1 MPLVESVLA
10 PLRDPQLA
18 AKLAAHAT
26 SPSPAWLWSTDGSRI
41 IWANAVG
48 AAIFGAADAGE
59 CQRRRFGAKDA
70 TATQIVRLAATLP
83 TSGQPRLERLRGF
96 GADFG
101 RALTCVCSRTTL
113 ADGAP
118 AVLIL
123 AGEPAGPPLPLRE
136 RVRRL
141 FADRARTLA
150 AFAREGTLLYATEP
164 ALTRFVGAA
173 TLSTLGVD
181 TVAAPALVNGSASG
195 ATPYGPVS
203 VERLGSDASTVL
215 VLMFGP
221 RAGEIPA
228 EQIGA
233 GAGALAPAAAMAPQ
247 IEAAPSPPPAAQDST
262 AESVPSHVEAP
273 PSRALLTE
281 VASAASSP
289 SPVEA
294 PPRPPS
300 AAEVPTNASAPS
312 HVEVAA
318 RPEAAQEAPAPS
330 QLEKPPGPTSP
341 DEAGTAA
348 PAPTRVEA
356 PARPPLSAADTPA
369 AAVQAASNA
378 GAPSSPAA
386 VPEPVAAAA
395 TPPAVSAD
403 ASTNGAQPAEA
414 TAGTTAP
421 APPSAQLPA
430 AETPASERR
439 HPLRFVWQMD
449 ADGRFAIGSDEF
461 IELMGPRTTASFGR
475 LWSEIAAELNLD
487 PDHQV
492 ARAVATHETWSSITL
507 SWPVDESRERLAVEL
522 SGLPVFDRNRNF
534 RGYRG
539 FGVLRDIARTNQL
552 ARARRE
558 RPMGFGAQPEAAG
571 EGGEASAS
579 SASPASPNAPLA
591 EVPPPAAPPAD
602 MPPTDAQSPNTHAT
616 TPLVVAAAP
625 EPPSPSAIPAES
637 ESPSPSVVPVPPPA
651 AAEIVPRPERAGTEA
666 TTAKVVPFR
675 SGPPSDAK
683 VPTLSPVERRAFRE
697 LAQELTARLRGNGS
711 GEPEE
716 TSAPAAEDQ
725 DTPAEAAEA
734 QSAPPSNNG
743 SAPPAVAATTE
754 PVAANTLA
762 SASLAAEVGHAPA
775 DAAPPRNGDAEAAQP
790 QPSPPL
796 TAVEPVLLDRLPVG
810 VLLHQHDT
818 LLYANRRFLEWSG
831 YESLGKLAAAGGLG
845 ALFGAPGAGA
855 LTSGGVAQPLSLTT
869 QSGEPVPVEG
879 RLFTVPWSDGSALAL
894 VLTSGEKE
902 QERRAIAAALN
913 AAEGQIGELK
923 ARLQSLDKTEEE
935 LRAAKREAHKA
946 ATEKADFLAK
956 VSHEIRT
963 PLNAIT
969 GFAEVIM
976 AERFGP
982 IGNERYRDYLKDIHV
997 AGTHLVSLLND
1008 LVDLS
1013 KIATGQLD
1021 LTFAPVGLNE
1031 LTQQCVGIM
1040 QPQASRAR
1048 IIIRTSLTPGLP
1060 QVTADERSLRQIVLN
1075 LLANSVK
1082 FTGPGGQVIVS
1093 TGSTD
1098 NGEIVLR
1105 VRDTGVG
1112 MSAKDVEVA
1121 LEPFRQTATSGSWG
1135 SGGTG
1140 LGLPLTRALAEAN
1153 GAHFNLKSAPNAGT
1167 LVEIAFPRAAAQ

>member
-26 SPSPAWLWSTDGSRI
+26 GPAPAWLWSTDGSRI

-59 CQRRRFGAKDA
+59 CQERRFGAKDA
-70 TATQIVRLAATLP
+70 TAAQIVRLAATLP

-101 RALTCVCSRTTL
+101 RALTCVCSRLIL
-113 ADGAP
+113 ADGTP
-118 AVLIL
+118 VVLII
-123 AGEPAGPPLPLRE
+123 ATEPAGPPLPLRE

-141 FADRARTLA
+141 LADRRRALA

-164 ALTRFVGAA
+164 ALTRFVGTA

-181 TVAAPALVNGSASG
+181 AVAAPALVNGSASG
-195 ATPYGPVS
+195 ATPYGPVT

-215 VLMFGP
+215 VLMFAA

-228 EQIGA
+228 EQTPAEA
-233 GAGALAPAAAMAPQ
+233 GAPVPSPAPAPSDAEAPSSPLPAPEAPAAAPALLDVEAP
-247 IEAAPSPPPAAQDST
+247 PSSRSVQEVPAT
-262 AESVPSHVEAP
+262 ARASLHVEAP
-273 PSRALLTE
+273 PSPQAHVGE
-281 VASAASSP
+281 ASAVAAPSASP
-289 SPVEA
+289 SEA
-294 PPRPPS
+294 L
-300 AAEVPTNASAPS
+300 TN
-312 HVEVAA
+312 
-318 RPEAAQEAPAPS
+318 
-330 QLEKPPGPTSP
+330 G
-341 DEAGTAA
+341 AA
-348 PAPTRVEA
+348 PAEANAGTIQLVLPPAQA
-356 PARPPLSAADTPA
+356 PAIDIA
-369 AAVQAASNA
+369 
-378 GAPSSPAA
+378 
-386 VPEPVAAAA
+386 
-395 TPPAVSAD
+395 
-403 ASTNGAQPAEA
+403 
-414 TAGTTAP
+414 
-421 APPSAQLPA
+421 
-430 AETPASERR
+430 ASERR

-461 IELMGPRTTASFGR
+461 IELMGPRTTSAFGR

-487 PDHQV
+487 PDNQV

-558 RPMGFGAQPEAAG
+558 RPMGFGAQPEAPTERNGA
-571 EGGEASAS
+571 
-579 SASPASPNAPLA
+579 SASPALPI
-591 EVPPPAAPPAD
+591 APPAD
-602 MPPTDAQSPNTHAT
+602 TPPAD
-616 TPLVVAAAP
+616 TPLAHAQLADTQSAAPAPAFAAAP
-625 EPPSPSAIPAES
+625 EPPSPSIAAAVLSPAPAEI
-637 ESPSPSVVPVPPPA
+637 A
-651 AAEIVPRPERAGTEA
+651 PRPERPAA
-666 TTAKVVPFR
+666 DAAAANVVPFR
-675 SGPPSDAK
+675 SGAPTDAK
-683 VPTLSPVERRAFRE
+683 APSLSPVERKAFRE
-697 LAQELTARLRGNGS
+697 LAQELNARLRGD
-711 GEPEE
+711 E
-716 TSAPAAEDQ
+716 TVEAEDSSAASAAEEQ
-725 DTPAEAAEA
+725 K
-734 QSAPPSNNG
+734 
-743 SAPPAVAATTE
+743 
-754 PVAANTLA
+754 
-762 SASLAAEVGHAPA
+762 APA
-775 DAAPPRNGDAEAAQP
+775 DAAEAEAVPPPNQDLAPTTIAAAAEPVAASAPAIASPPVAAHRAEAASPRGDDAEAA
-790 QPSPPL
+790 PPPAL
-796 TAVEPVLLDRLPVG
+796 SAFEPVLLDRLPVG

-818 LLYANRRFLEWSG
+818 LLYANRRFLEWTG
-831 YESLGKLAAAGGLG
+831 HENLATLAAAGGLD
-845 ALFGAPGAGA
+845 ALFADPGAAA
-855 LTSGGVAQPLSLTT
+855 LTPGGSARPLLLAARGGDS
-869 QSGEPVPVEG
+869 VPVEG
-879 RLFTVPWSDGSALAL
+879 RLFTVPWRDGSALAL
-894 VLTSGEKE
+894 VLASREME
-902 QERRAIAAALN
+902 QERRAIAAALD
-913 AAEGQIGELK
+913 AAEGQISELK

-976 AERFGP
+976 AEHFGP

-1008 LVDLS
+1008 LLDLS
-1013 KIATGQLD
+1013 KIETGQLD

-1048 IIIRTSLTPGLP
+1048 IIIRTSLTPSLP
-1060 QVTADERSLRQIVLN
+1060 QVMADERSLRQIVLN
-1075 LLANSVK
+1075 LLANSIK

-1093 TGSTD
+1093 TACADS
-1098 NGEIVLR
+1098 GETVLR

-1112 MSAKDVEVA
+1112 MSAKDVEAA

-1153 GAHFNLKSAPNAGT
+1153 GAHFNIKSAPNAGT
-1167 LVEIAFPRAAAQ
+1167 LVEIAFPRVTAH